1 MLRFALIKIPV
12 FSTMRKADHDRHQY
26 ILNQIRSGNEM
37 NVCIN
42 SAQFSPET
50 MLNSKSQFLRLCLSL
65 HRLDLPVLTRLSYYF
80 LRKYLPLCD
89 SPTIASGFRCLYG
102 NLVCDTGVGLHDT
115 FFADYVHVYIGK
127 DTHFSF
133 QNMVLTSTH
142 DFRDKRNVHASEIVI
157 GENVWITSRV
167 TILSGVKIGRN
178 SVIAAG
184 SVVSRDIPPNVLAAG
199 NPARPVK
206 VIKRGD

>member
-1 MLRFALIKIPV
+1 MKRTDKERQA
-12 FSTMRKADHDRHQY
+12 Y
-26 ILNQIRSGNEM
+26 ILSLIRSGNEM
-37 NVCIN
+37 DVPLNTV
-42 SAQFSPET
+42 QFTPESK
-50 MLNSKSQFLRLCLSL
+50 LNTKSQLLRLWLSL
-65 HRLDLPVLTRLSYYF
+65 HRMDLPVLTRLAYYF
-80 LRKYLPLCD
+80 LRQYLPLCR
-89 SPTIASGFRCLYG
+89 SSTIASGFRCLYG
-102 NLVCDTGVGLHDT
+102 NIVCDTGVGLHDT

-142 DFRDKRNVHASEIVI
+142 DFLDKRNVHAGEIVI

-167 TILSGVKIGRN
+167 TILSGVRIGRN

-199 NPARPVK
+199 NPAKPIK
-206 VIKRGD
+206 VITRSN